1 MALATL
7 GTTDLVDLIGS
18 AIDVILD
25 EAHADDDKVG
35 IVLSGG
41 LDSSTVACVADHI
54 RPGLPTF
61 TAYYD
66 EPGFDER
73 EYADLARH
81 HDHYEI
87 GIVPEDFV
95 ENFDA
100 MKPHLKGL
108 RPGMGAF
115 GQWMVAKYLASQGIT
130 MAISGEGSDELFGGY
145 ARQMIVAGEEP
156 PVGYEDYTLP
166 DGYPTTL
173 REALNYDFAMLPDL
187 LAVDDRMLGAFDIK
201 ARAPFTDQRIVEYG
215 LSLPIHERVGKRHL
229 RELVR
234 GIVPDAIIDR
244 KDKRG
249 FPIPLWKWA
258 QVEPVRSFIEARIG
272 YVPDPAK
279 PFSRAPWYD
288 LLDA

>member
-1 MALATL
+1 MTVATANL
-7 GTTDLVDLIGS
+7 IDLIGS
-18 AIDVILD
+18 AIDMILD
-25 EAHADDDKVG
+25 ETEGAMVG

-41 LDSSTVACVADHI
+41 LDSSTVATFADII

-61 TAYYD
+61 TGYYN

-73 EYADLARH
+73 EYADLVRH

-95 ENFDA
+95 KHFDD
-100 MKPHLKGL
+100 MKVHLKGL

-115 GQWMVAKYLASQGIT
+115 GQYMVAKYLASQGIEVA
-130 MAISGEGSDELFGGY
+130 MSGEGSDELFGGY
-145 ARQMIVAGEEP
+145 ARQMIVAGEQP
-156 PVGYEDYTLP
+156 PEGYEDYVLP
-166 DGYPTTL
+166 FGYPTEL
-173 REALNYDFAMLPDL
+173 AAALNHDFALLPDL
-187 LAVDDRMLGAFDIK
+187 LAVDDRMLGAFGLI

-215 LSLPIHERVGKRHL
+215 LNLPISERVGKRHL
-229 RELVR
+229 REAVR

-249 FPIPLWKWA
+249 FPAPIVAWA
-258 QVEPVRSFIEARIG
+258 NNDPGVREFVSTRIG
-272 YVPDPAK
+272 YIPDPTK
-279 PFSRAPWYD
+279 PWDRTFWYD